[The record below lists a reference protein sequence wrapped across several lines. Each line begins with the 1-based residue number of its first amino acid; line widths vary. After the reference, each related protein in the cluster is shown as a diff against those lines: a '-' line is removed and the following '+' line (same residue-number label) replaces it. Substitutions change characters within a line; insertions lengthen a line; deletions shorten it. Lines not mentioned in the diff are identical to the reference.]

1 MQLSFALLLFPLAL
15 ILSGCGTKGPL
26 TLTPPASPAPK
37 ATTAKPAPTP
47 STTDDSSRAATGAKP

>member
-26 TLTPPASPAPK
+26 TLTPPAPK